1 MKHMTEVEKKLEE
14 NILDLQYFFDEKN
27 LDNAKNI
34 LEKMLNE
41 EKKDFQEKL
50 NLKDENLTFDALE
63 DFSKLDTYFTLIEHL
78 NSVKSTPK
86 LREII
91 EDFEPKYV
99 DFWNEIA
106 YSTRYY
112 DMLVYLLEKTH
123 LDTHQKRIVERS
135 IKHYKERWIDLP
147 EEKQK
152 RLKEISTLLSD
163 LHQKFSNN
171 VLDSEWEF
179 EYIFKN
185 DEKIKD
191 MSEDDKSIAAKRAE
205 EKGKKWYLFD
215 LSYSSYPL
223 VMAYCN
229 DRDIRKHFYTEKN
242 KVASEGK
249 YDNRENIR
257 KIHALK
263 QEKSHILWFKN
274 YAELSLS
281 FKMAEKPEVV
291 TTLSEEIYVKAKI
304 KAESERKI
312 LQDFFKVEEI
322 FPWDSG
328 YYFRIYKKEK
338 YDFDEKKLKPYF
350 EFEQVLKGLFSI
362 VKDLYDLDV
371 LEVKGDTPFR
381 YFEEVRVY
389 EVKRKWEF
397 LAYFVGDYFYREG
410 KRGGAW
416 ANNLRP
422 KFEFDDKKIASFV
435 INVCSFQ
442 KNTQGKT
449 LLSRSDVDTLFHEFW
464 HATHEMLSKSKYSEL
479 SGFGVEWDFVELPS
493 QIMENWAKEK
503 ESLLRFAF
511 HSETGEPIP
520 EEILTTMK
528 EIENI
533 SSGHHLLRQVEFQ
546 TLDMKIYM
554 HDAFSDIQS
563 MDSFIL
569 EAVNSLSLYKKD
581 DTYKMYTSFH
591 HIFDGGYSAGYYSYM
606 WAEIIEA
613 QIFSEFLNTS
623 LFSKEVAER
632 FYETI
637 LSAGSIKEAKELFF
651 DFAQTE
657 VKVYEFLKRY
667 GIEE

>member
-1 MKHMTEVEKKLEE
+1 MNEIEKKLEE
-14 NILDLQYFFDEKN
+14 NILDLQYLFDEKN
-27 LDNAKNI
+27 LENAESI
-34 LEKMLNE
+34 LEKMLE
-41 EKKDFQEKL
+41 DERKDFHEKL
-50 NLKDENLTFDALE
+50 NLKEEELTFDALE
-63 DFSKLDTYFTLIEHL
+63 DFSNLDTYFTLIEHL
-78 NSVKSTPK
+78 NSVKSSKK
-86 LREII
+86 LRKII

-106 YSTRYY
+106 YSKRYF
-112 DMLVYLLEKTH
+112 DILVFLLEKTK
-123 LDTHQKRIVERS
+123 LDSEQKRIVERS
-135 IKHYKERWIDLP
+135 IKYYKERWINLP
-147 EEKQK
+147 EDKQK

-171 VLDSEWEF
+171 TLDSELEF
-179 EYIFKN
+179 QYFFES

-191 MSEDDKSIAAKRAE
+191 MPEDDKKIAAKRAE
-205 EKGKKWYLFD
+205 EKGKKGYFFD

-223 VMAYCN
+223 VMTYCS
-229 DRDIRKHFYTEKN
+229 DSEIRKYFYTEKN

-249 YDNRENIR
+249 YDNREIIR
-257 KIHALK
+257 QIHALK
-263 QEKSHILWFKN
+263 QEKAHILWFKN

-291 TTLSEEIYVKAKI
+291 TALSEEIYVKARG
-304 KAESERKI
+304 KAEKEKKM
-312 LQDFFKVEEI
+312 LQDFFKVEAV
-322 FPWDSG
+322 FPWDTG
-328 YYFRIYKKEK
+328 YYFRIYKKER
-338 YDFDEKKLKPYF
+338 YDFDEKILKPYF
-350 EFEQVLKGLFSI
+350 EFEQVLKGLFGI

-371 LEVKGDTPFR
+371 EEIKGGTPFR
-381 YFEEVRVY
+381 YFEDVRVY
-389 EVKRKWEF
+389 EVKRRGEF

-422 KFEFDDKKIASFV
+422 KFDLNGKNITSFV
-435 INVCSFQ
+435 VNVCSFQ
-442 KNTQGKT
+442 ENKEGKT

-464 HATHEMLSKSKYSEL
+464 HAIHEMLSKSKYSEL
-479 SGFGVEWDFVELPS
+479 SGFQVEWDFVELPS

-511 HSETGEPIP
+511 HNETGKSIP
-520 EEILTTMK
+520 EDILAIMK

-554 HDAFSDIQS
+554 HEPFTDTQS
-563 MDSFIL
+563 MDNFVL
-569 EAVNSLSLYKKD
+569 ETVNNLSLYKKD

-606 WAEIIEA
+606 WAEIIES
-613 QIFSEFLNTS
+613 QIFAEFLKTS
-623 LFSKEVAER
+623 VFSKEAAER

-651 DFAQTE
+651 DFAKSDVQ
-657 VKVYEFLKRY
+657 VNDFLKRY
-667 GIEE
+667 GIED